1 MCLEPGDSPHMELQH
16 PLLTVQG
23 IIGEG
28 RKGLGS
34 CQGRRQVRLEKSYLV
49 AQTGNNL
56 PAMQGVGV
64 RFLGQEDPLKKGMAY
79 PPSIRAWRIS
89 WTEEPRRT

>member
-28 RKGLGS
+28 RKELGS
-34 CQGRRQVRLEKSYLV
+34 FQGRRQVRLEKLS
-49 AQTGNNL
+49 GGSDNL
-56 PAMQGVGV
+56 PAMQGTGV
-64 RFLGQEDPLKKGMAY
+64 RSLGQEDPLKKGMAY
-79 PPSIRAWRIS
+79 PPSILAWRIS